1 MGELAGLLTSFFLAL
16 SSVFFTKGG
25 RQIGS
30 VNVNRIRLV
39 FAVILIML
47 AHLVT
52 QGSLLPLNASPE
64 RWLWLGLS
72 GFAGLVV
79 GDSFLFQAYV
89 LVGNRLGT
97 LMSAL
102 SPVIGVL
109 LAWIFLGERLALAQ
123 IGGVAL
129 SIAGVALVVLTSR
142 THNGVSHDRR
152 RFVLGLLCGLGG
164 AVGQAAGLAL
174 AKKGLAGGFPPVSGV
189 AIRILVSM
197 VVIWLVALVLGQVR
211 STLMAARNPQALL
224 TVGAGAVV
232 GPFIGVWLSMV
243 AVQLTYVGI
252 ASTLTSLAPI
262 FVLPISKFVFKESV
276 ERWAVLGTVVAVA
289 GVAIIFLSS

>member
-1 MGELAGLLTSFFLAL
+1 MGELAGLLTSFFWAL
-16 SSVFFTKGG
+16 GSVFFTRGSK
-25 RQIGS
+25 QIGS
-30 VNVNRIRLV
+30 VNVNCIRLV
-39 FAVILIML
+39 FAMILIML

-142 THNGVSHDRR
+142 THNGVPHDRR

-164 AVGQAAGLAL
+164 AIGQAAGLAL
-174 AKKGLAGGFPPVSGV
+174 AKKGLTGGFPPVSGV